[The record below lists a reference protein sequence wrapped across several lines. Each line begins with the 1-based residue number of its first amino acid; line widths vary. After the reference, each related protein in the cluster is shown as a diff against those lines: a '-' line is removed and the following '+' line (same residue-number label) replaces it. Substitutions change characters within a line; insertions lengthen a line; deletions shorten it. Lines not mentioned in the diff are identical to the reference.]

1 MTNYVFTTPT
11 VEEGP
16 SGAARLFTFYR
27 LKRGVSVAKRGGV
40 YSIERYSMQSDVNS
54 AQEYYLGG
62 SEHIVDSTTKTALL
76 AAGIGITEDN
86 FRVA

>member
-1 MTNYVFTTPT
+1 MTNYIFSTPT

-40 YSIERYSMQSDVNS
+40 YTVERYSVQSDVNS

-62 SEHIVDSTTKTALL
+62 SDYIVDDTTK
-76 AAGIGITEDN
+76 AAIIAANIGVTEAN
-86 FRVA
+86 FKPA